1 MDEIEGDPIM
11 KSNKEKVYDF
21 IQMHSLAEQEGGVST
36 SYIAEALSLQRTNV
50 SSILNTLVS
59 EGRITKTNG
68 RPVLYLIDQEIH
80 KREEDCFREMTG
92 WNGSLKHGI
101 QLAKAAILYPGR
113 SLNLLIVGE
122 KGTGKKQ
129 FAKAIYNY
137 CLAKNMIS
145 EEAPFLQM
153 NCRDYANEQ
162 EQARA
167 LLMGDGEQGL
177 LHQSEKGVL
186 YLDNIQ
192 YLGGILQRE
201 VAMYSSSSAPRG
213 ILLASC
219 TPDTIPAQEEF
230 QGEFPI
236 VVPMPKIT
244 ERPIAER
251 MEMIKLL
258 FSTEASRVG
267 RVLVVKEELMRCL
280 LLYECPEN
288 FQQLKRDIKIGCAN
302 AYVRELANPAEITLY
317 VSDFDVRIRQGILRY
332 GSVREEIE
340 ELIPENSSF
349 AFDGRDMKVSETESK
364 NIYQELRKKAQKLDA
379 EGLSQDDIQMLLS
392 TELERAFGK
401 YQSQLVHDVTSR
413 KELGLIVD
421 DELMQLVEKFIKKV
435 ETIQNRTIDE
445 SVFFG
450 LCLHMKGVVNQN
462 RETETVGKLEISQVV
477 TKHKQE
483 YLLSAEFAEEIQ
495 EKYQVEMPID
505 EVILITMFLCY
516 EPPKQL
522 SAGNPV
528 ILYAF
533 YGKEV
538 AASIVKTITDIT
550 GFDHVYSFEL
560 SYKMDER
567 STCEAL
573 KKCIRDIDRGKGV
586 CVVYDSDLIAKMTEE
601 IARETGILIRL
612 FPAPVTT
619 MGIELARKALRS
631 SNLDTV
637 YRETMRSVGDFAISR
652 PKYLVTLCT
661 TGKGGAE
668 ELKNYIEKYG
678 SLGDVEVIP
687 MSMSDEEALQEAFQD
702 LMRQGTILCVVG
714 TFDPKLYSIPFCSIT
729 EVFTTPK
736 ERLPELLRTAESKD
750 CDIDYQEIFDYL
762 GQQFTHAR
770 IAKLRP
776 LLEELLHQIDGQ
788 LKHMTQDAQMGLLIH
803 TACCVERLLA
813 GEASQTNPKRKMI
826 IAQYGKEFQKLLRML
841 KPMEKTFHIIFS
853 DDEVANMLMII
864 YQI

>member
-1 MDEIEGDPIM
+1 M

-21 IQMHSLAEQEGGVST
+21 IQMHSLAEKEGGVST

-50 SSILNTLVS
+50 SSILNTLVN
-59 EGRITKTNG
+59 EGRIAKTNG
-68 RPVLYLIDQEIH
+68 RPVLYFIDQDIH
-80 KREEDCFREMTG
+80 RKEEDCFQEMTG

-129 FAKAIYNY
+129 FAKVIYNY
-137 CLAKNMIS
+137 CIAKKLIS
-145 EEAPFLQM
+145 EDAPFLQM
-153 NCRDYANEQ
+153 NCRDYASEQ
-162 EQARA
+162 DQAKE
-167 LLMGDGEQGL
+167 LLMGKGEPGL
-177 LHQSEKGVL
+177 LNQSEKGIL

-192 YLGGILQRE
+192 YLGGVLQRE
-201 VAMYSSSSAPRG
+201 VAMYSSSSTTRG
-213 ILLASC
+213 VLIASC
-219 TPDTIPAQEEF
+219 TPETIPAQEEF

-236 VVPMPKIT
+236 VVNMPKIT

-251 MEMIKLL
+251 MEMIKIL

-280 LLYECPEN
+280 LLYECSDN

-302 AYVRELANPAEITLY
+302 AYVRELANSDEITLF

-332 GSVREEIE
+332 GNVREEIE
-340 ELIPENSSF
+340 KLIPENSSF

-364 NIYQELRKKAQKLDA
+364 NIYKELSRKAQKLDA
-379 EGLSQDDIQMLLS
+379 EGISKEDIQMLLS

-401 YQSQLVHDVTSR
+401 YQRQLVHDITSK

-421 DELMQLVEKFIKKV
+421 EELIELVENFIKKV
-435 ETIQNRTIDE
+435 EVLQNRKIDE
-445 SVFFG
+445 TIFFG
-450 LCLHMKGVVNQN
+450 LCLHIKGVVNHS
-462 RETETVGKLEISQVV
+462 REPETVGKLEISQVV
-477 TKHKQE
+477 TRHKQE
-483 YLLSAEFAEEIQ
+483 YMLSSEFAEEIQ
-495 EKYQVEMPID
+495 EKYRVEMPID

-516 EPPKQL
+516 EPPKQP
-522 SAGNPV
+522 SVGKSV

-533 YGKEV
+533 YGKGI
-538 AASIVKTITDIT
+538 ASSIVKTITDIT

-560 SYKMDER
+560 SYKKDENG
-567 STCEAL
+567 TYEAL
-573 KKCIRDIDRGKGV
+573 KKCIREIDQGKGV
-586 CVVYDSDLIAKMTEE
+586 CIVYDSDLVSKMTEE

-631 SNLDTV
+631 SNLDAV

-652 PKYLVTLCT
+652 EKYLVTLCT

-668 ELKNYIEKYG
+668 ELKKYIEKYG
-678 SLGDVEVIP
+678 NVKDVEVIP
-687 MSMSDEEALQEAFQD
+687 MSMSDEDALKEAFQG
-702 LMRQGTILCVVG
+702 LMRQGTIVCVVG

-729 EVFTTPK
+729 DVFTTPK

-750 CDIDYQEIFDYL
+750 CEIDYQEVFDYL
-762 GQQFTHAR
+762 GQQFKYAG

-776 LLEELLHQIDGQ
+776 LLEDLLHQIDGQ
-788 LKHMTQDAQMGLLIH
+788 LKHITQDAQMGLLIH

-813 GEASQTNPKRKMI
+813 GEASQTNPKRQMI
-826 IAQYGKEFQKLLRML
+826 CIKYAKEFHKLLRML
-841 KPMEKTFHIIFS
+841 KPIEKAFRIIFS